1 MFSIDEL
8 RLIYD
13 IIEDY
18 SDDNFDN
25 VNNLKVKIYI
35 LIQKYELLEY
45 LESKGE

>member
-1 MFSIDEL
+1 MFSLDEL

-35 LIQKYELLEY
+35 LIQKKELLEY
-45 LESKGE
+45 LVNKGE